1 MSSQSEKP
9 ITITTLANHVGVSV
23 ATVSA
28 VMNNRHKQRR
38 ISSQTVRKVQE
49 AAAEIG
55 YLPNVSARRLR
66 SGRLNQCLVLA
77 VITSYQAPLTLVS
90 AAIAALHRRVSQDKY
105 KNINYTITVEMFD
118 AGKLSE
124 LPGLLDGSRF
134 NGAIIANTL
143 AKDDAFIARSQF
155 AIPVVLIGRDIP
167 NYSFVRDSPEKTG
180 QEAAEI
186 LVSTESENLAVLH
199 AKLLTQTTTNRLK
212 GFFDKA
218 ATLRMK
224 EPSRII
230 SEGFDEKDG
239 YRAMKRFLADGH
251 KIDGLYSVMD
261 SLAVGAYHAIK
272 ERGFCI
278 PQDIAV
284 VGTGDYPIASYL
296 DPPLSTFTRS
306 QYNMHEEAVHLLLAH
321 LTGEIRTSTH
331 VLIPTSAVLRESTQ
345 RGKLANP

>member
-1 MSSQSEKP
+1 MFSQNEKP
-9 ITITTLANHVGVSV
+9 ITITTLANRVGVSV

-38 ISSQTVRKVQE
+38 ISPQTVRKVQE

-66 SGRLNQCLVLA
+66 SGRLNRCLVLA
-77 VITSYQAPLTLVS
+77 VITSYQAPLALVS
-90 AAIAALHRRVSQDKY
+90 AAIGALHRLVSQDRY
-105 KNINYTITVEMFD
+105 SDIQSTITVEMFD

-134 NGAIIANTL
+134 NGAIIANTV
-143 AKDDAFIARSQF
+143 AEDDAFIAKSQF
-155 AIPVVLIGRDIP
+155 CIPVVLIGRDIP
-167 NYSFVRDSPEKTG
+167 NYSSVRDSPEKTG

-186 LVSTESENLAVLH
+186 LVSAESENLAVLH
-199 AKLLTQTTTNRLK
+199 AKLLTQTTTTRLK

-218 ATLRMK
+218 GSLSMN
-224 EPSRII
+224 EPCRII
-230 SEGFDEKDG
+230 SEGFGEKDG
-239 YRAMKRFLADGH
+239 YRAMKRFLAGGQ

-261 SLAVGAYHAIK
+261 SLAMGAYHAIK

-278 PQDIAV
+278 PKDIAV
-284 VGTGDYPIASYL
+284 IGTGDYPIASYL

-306 QYNMHEEAVHLLLAH
+306 QYNMQEEAVRLLLAH
-321 LTGEIRTSTH
+321 LTGEVRTSTH

-345 RGKLANP
+345 RGQLVNP